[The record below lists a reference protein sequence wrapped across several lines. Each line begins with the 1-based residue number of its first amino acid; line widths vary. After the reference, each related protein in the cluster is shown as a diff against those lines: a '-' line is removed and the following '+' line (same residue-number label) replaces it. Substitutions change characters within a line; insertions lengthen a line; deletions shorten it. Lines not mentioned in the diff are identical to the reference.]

1 MNMMKRSKKTFE
13 KDEELKQ
20 KTPTNKISDKKTSKS
35 LSKLLQ
41 TEKDF
46 KKINSDLK
54 KALKKMKTLEDE
66 NFELSKQ
73 LGKK

>member
-1 MNMMKRSKKTFE
+1 MNLMKRSKKTFK
-13 KDEELKQ
+13 KDKELKQ
-20 KTPTNKISDKKTSKS
+20 KVSTNKIDDKKTPIS

-54 KALKKMKTLEDE
+54 KALKKIKKLENE
-66 NFELSKQ
+66 NSELSVQ

>member
-1 MNMMKRSKKTFE
+1 MMKRSKKTIE

-20 KTPTNKISDKKTSKS
+20 KTSTNKISDKKTSKS

-66 NFELSKQ
+66 NLELSKQ

>member
-1 MNMMKRSKKTFE
+1 MKRSKKTFE

-20 KTPTNKISDKKTSKS
+20 KTSTNKISDKKTSKS

>member
-1 MNMMKRSKKTFE
+1 MNLMKRSKKTFK
-13 KDEELKQ
+13 KDKELKQ
-20 KTPTNKISDKKTSKS
+20 KVSTNKIDDKKTPIP

-54 KALKKMKTLEDE
+54 KALKKIKKLENE
-66 NFELSKQ
+66 NSELSVQ

>member
-1 MNMMKRSKKTFE
+1 MNMMKRSKRTFK
-13 KDEELKQ
+13 KDEVLKQ
-20 KTPTNKISDKKTSKS
+20 KVSTNKINDKKTPRS

-54 KALKKMKTLEDE
+54 KALKRIKKLEKE
-66 NFELSKQ
+66 NSELSAQ